1 MKNKEKSNRIYAV
14 VIVLMAL
21 ICLPFIIASLVVL
34 FEPIIVWLFLGII
47 LLFTLSVEALFDRSV
62 SKRESLPMLIVSFIA
77 LISFWYFALR

>member
-1 MKNKEKSNRIYAV
+1 MKNKDKSNRIYAV

-62 SKRESLPMLIVSFIA
+62 SKRDSLPMLIVSFIA
-77 LISFWYFALR
+77 LISFWYFGLR